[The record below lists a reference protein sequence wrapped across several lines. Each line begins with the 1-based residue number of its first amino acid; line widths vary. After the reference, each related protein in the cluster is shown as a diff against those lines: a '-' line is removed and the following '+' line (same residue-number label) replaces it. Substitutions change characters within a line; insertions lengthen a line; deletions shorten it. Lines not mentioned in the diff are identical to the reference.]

1 LRKTP
6 KIKILNST
14 DIPLTNSFSDEG
26 GTLYK
31 VNDILKLLK
40 KDKFDI
46 VIFDFKMKI
55 KDNKFLLEKL
65 KFAEVKTK
73 IIIFTKYSKGN
84 KSLMIIKKENP
95 LALIIEQIPNS
106 VVGKIKSSI
115 KCNLP
120 AISKHKEL
128 IT

>member
-1 LRKTP
+1 MRKTP
-6 KIKILNST
+6 KIKILNLT
-14 DIPLTNSFSDEG
+14 DLPLSKSFSDEG
-26 GTLYK
+26 GVLYK

-40 KDKFDI
+40 KEKFDI
-46 VIFDFKMKI
+46 VIFDFRMKI

-65 KFAEVKTK
+65 KFAELKTK

-95 LALIIEQIPNS
+95 FALIIEQIPAS
-106 VVGKIKSSI
+106 VVGKIKSLT
-115 KCNLP
+115 KYNLP
-120 AISKHKEL
+120 EKSKKKEL